1 MTACR
6 LPQPP
11 LGPHTRAYQRDRAY
25 DPQVPSDGA
34 TLDTDRGPV
43 DLVAVTRA
51 LAGIPTDLTVSEAAY
66 AISLLPASSGTAV
79 EVAAVGLGISAASVG
94 RAVVRLHVASRAKD
108 PSTDQAAASGTDT
121 TERTRA

>member
-1 MTACR
+1 VTACR

-25 DPQVPSDGA
+25 DPAVPSDGA

-66 AISLLPASSGTAV
+66 AISLLRASSGTAV
-79 EVAAVGLGISAASVG
+79 EVAAVGLGVSPAAVQ
-94 RAVVRLHVASRAKD
+94 RAVVRR
-108 PSTDQAAASGTDT
+108 
-121 TERTRA
+121 RTRAHTAPADRPDTQRNRP